1 MSLKLYEITNGIIDA
16 QHETVNTDQLDAL
29 QVAFDEKA
37 VGCACVIKNLTGEIS
52 AIDAEIKRLSD
63 LRNARQNNVDRLRA
77 YLLSCMQAA
86 GIKKVE
92 NGVHGLRIQKNSQL
106 SINVLDADR
115 VPVRFKEIVT
125 ETRIDRKAIAAE
137 VKASGEIPDG
147 VDARQGEHLR
157 IK

>member
-1 MSLKLYEITNGIIDA
+1 MKLYEVTDA
-16 QHETVNTDQLDAL
+16 ILQKQHDDVNTDELDAL
-29 QVAFDEKA
+29 ALQFDEKA
-37 VGCACVIKNLTGEIS
+37 VGCACVVKNLTAEVT

-63 LRNARQNNVDRLRA
+63 LRNARQNNVDRLKA

-86 GIKKVE
+86 DVRKIDA
-92 NGVHGLRIQKNSQL
+92 GVHGLRIQKNSQL
-106 SINVLDADR
+106 SVNVLDPDR
-115 VPVRFKEIVT
+115 VPVRFKEVIT

-137 VKASGEIPDG
+137 VKETGEIPDG